1 MKFVKALAAVALV
14 AVSLTGCGK
23 ESSVKKTTTVSTPEG
38 KTTETTETTID
49 THGKNPP
56 PVPSQPNP

>member
-1 MKFVKALAAVALV
+1 MKTLRIFAALALLGVAIV
-14 AVSLTGCGK
+14 GCGK
-23 ESSVKKTTTVSTPEG
+23 ESSVKRTTTVTTPEG

-56 PVPSQPNP
+56 AAPNP